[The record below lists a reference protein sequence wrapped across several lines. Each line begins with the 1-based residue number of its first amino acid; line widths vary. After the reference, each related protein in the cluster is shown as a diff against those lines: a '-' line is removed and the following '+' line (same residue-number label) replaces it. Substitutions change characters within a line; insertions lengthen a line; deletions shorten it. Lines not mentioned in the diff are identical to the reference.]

1 VFEKSMQVYMMDP
14 EKRGIYEEE
23 IEKLRSQLRGRQP
36 LELTREQC
44 LESVKHL
51 EKAKFDA
58 QVKMYEMVK
67 NQRIPPNMINAII
80 KVEKLKAD
88 DEFFNTFGIEEEDID
103 PNIKRLNLE

>member
-1 VFEKSMQVYMMDP
+1 MQVYMMDP

-23 IEKLRSQLRGRQP
+23 IEKLRSQLRDRKP

-67 NQRIPPNMINAII
+67 KPI
-80 KVEKLKAD
+80 KKQKVISNDFLL
-88 DEFFNTFGIEEEDID
+88 I
-103 PNIKRLNLE
+103 